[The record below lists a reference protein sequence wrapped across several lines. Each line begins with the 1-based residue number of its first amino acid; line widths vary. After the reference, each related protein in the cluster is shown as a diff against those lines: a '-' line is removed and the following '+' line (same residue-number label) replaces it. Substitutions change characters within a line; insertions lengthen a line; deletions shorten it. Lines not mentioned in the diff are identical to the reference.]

1 MTQSEG
7 RPFWQGLCAVLVLGF
22 AAAFGLAPLYFWPAT
37 VAAFFLLPNVF
48 RFAHSRRQMSLLG
61 WAFGTAYFAHGLV
74 WIVEPFLVDP
84 ERHAWM
90 APFALLFMSAGLALF
105 WAAAFGAAARLS
117 RTPDG
122 RAWALIAT
130 LALAEFARAYVLTGF
145 PWAGLAQVWV
155 DTRAAQMLAWGGPHW
170 VALLSTGAA
179 LAAGQLLVS
188 PWSMRRAVL
197 GSLPAVCFVGGG
209 YVAENLQPKTSE
221 TGKIVRLIQPNAPQH
236 QKWDPDYVW
245 QFFERQLVLTAQGD
259 RPDLIVWPETSVP
272 QWLNNADPLLRQ
284 VVLAAGGTPV
294 ALGIRRADG
303 PRIFNSLLYLDE
315 TGAQASVYDKHHLV
329 PFGEYVP
336 FGDVLAKFGIYG
348 FAANAGQGFSA
359 GIGPALVS
367 MGALGKALP
376 LICYEAVFPQDLNS
390 APERANFILQ
400 ITNDAWFGARSGPYQ
415 HLAQARM
422 RAIEQGMPLL
432 RAANT
437 GVSAM
442 IDPLG
447 RVTGSLP
454 LGESGALD
462 VSLSAPFPP
471 TIYSRFGD
479 LPIFIL
485 IVLTL
490 LTVTLLQG
498 SSHRNK

>member
-1 MTQSEG
+1 MHCCSC
-7 RPFWQGLCAVLVLGF
+7 R
-22 AAAFGLAPLYFWPAT
+22 
-37 VAAFFLLPNVF
+37 
-48 RFAHSRRQMSLLG
+48 
-61 WAFGTAYFAHGLV
+61 
-74 WIVEPFLVDP
+74 
-84 ERHAWM
+84 
-90 APFALLFMSAGLALF
+90 LALPCFGGLRF
-105 WAAAFGAAARLS
+105 WGAARLS
-117 RTPDG
+117 RAPEG
-122 RAWALIAT
+122 RVWALIAT
-130 LALAEFARAYVLTGF
+130 LSLAEFARAYVLTGF

-155 DTRAAQMLAWGGPHW
+155 DTRAAQMLAWGGPHL

-188 PWSMRRAVL
+188 PWSLRRTIL
-197 GSLPAVCFVGGG
+197 GLLPAACFVGGG
-209 YVAENLQPKTSE
+209 YVADHLQPQPTE
-221 TGKIVRLIQPNAPQH
+221 TGKVVRLIQPNAPQH

-272 QWLNNADPLLRQ
+272 QWLNNADPLLQQ
-284 VVLAAGGTPV
+284 VAAAAGGTPV
-294 ALGIRRADG
+294 ALGIRRAHG

-336 FGDVLAKFGIYG
+336 FGDILAKFGIYG

-376 LICYEAVFPQDLNS
+376 LICYEAVFPQDLNA
-390 APERANFILQ
+390 APERADFILQ

-422 RAIEQGMPLL
+422 RAIEQGVPLM

-437 GVSAM
+437 GVSAV
-442 IDPLG
+442 IDPRG
-447 RVTGSLP
+447 QVVDSLP
-454 LGESGALD
+454 LGVSGLLD
-462 VSLSAPFPP
+462 VPLPAPFSP
-471 TIYSRFGD
+471 TVYARFGD
-479 LPIFIL
+479 LPVFIL
-485 IVLTL
+485 LVLGL

-498 SSHRNK
+498 LHRRNK

>member
-1 MTQSEG
+1 MTQSDG
-7 RPFWQGLCAVLVLGF
+7 RPFWQGLCAVLVLGLV
-22 AAAFGLAPLYFWPAT
+22 AAFGLAPLYLWPAT
-37 VAAFFLLPNVF
+37 VVSFFLLPSVV
-48 RFAHSRRQMSLLG
+48 RIAHTNGQMAVLG
-61 WAFGTAYFAHGLV
+61 WGFGTAYFAQGLL
-74 WIVEPFLVDP
+74 WIVEPFLIDP

-105 WAAAFGAAARLS
+105 WAAAFWGAARLA
-117 RTPDG
+117 RAPEG
-122 RAWALIAT
+122 RIWALIAT
-130 LALAEFARAYVLTGF
+130 LSLAEFARAYVLTGF

-155 DTRAAQMLAWGGPHW
+155 DTTAAQMLAWGGPHW

-179 LAAGQLLVS
+179 MAAGQLLVS
-188 PWSMRRAVL
+188 PPSMRRTVL
-197 GSLPAVCFVGGG
+197 GLLPAICFVGGG
-209 YVAENLQPKTSE
+209 YVADHLQPETSE
-221 TGKIVRLIQPNAPQH
+221 TGKVVRLIQPNAPQH

-272 QWLNNADPLLRQ
+272 QWLSNADPLLQQ
-284 VVLAAGGTPV
+284 VAVAAGGTPV

-367 MGALGKALP
+367 VGELGKALP
-376 LICYEAVFPQDLNS
+376 LICYEAVFPQDLNN

-422 RAIEQGMPLL
+422 RAIEQGLPLL

-437 GVSAM
+437 GVSAV
-442 IDPLG
+442 IDPRG
-447 RVTGSLP
+447 RVTESLP
-454 LGESGALD
+454 LGISGSLD
-462 VSLSAPFPP
+462 GSLPAPFPP
-471 TIYSRFGD
+471 TFYARYGD
-479 LPIFIL
+479 LPVFIL
-485 IVLTL
+485 SVLAL

-498 SSHRNK
+498 LPRRNK